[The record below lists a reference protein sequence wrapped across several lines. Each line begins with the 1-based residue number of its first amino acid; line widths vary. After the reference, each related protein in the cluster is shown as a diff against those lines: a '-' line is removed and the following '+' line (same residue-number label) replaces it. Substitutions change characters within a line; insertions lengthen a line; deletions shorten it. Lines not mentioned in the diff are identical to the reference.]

1 MQKNIIGKGLVLA
14 VITLFIVVVYPT
26 IAISNYLDDTTP
38 PVTTISFNPPEPD
51 G

>member
-1 MQKNIIGKGLVLA
+1 MA

-51 G
+51 GENG